1 MDDKFKALGEAIF
14 YASIGF
20 YISVFVGIVLII
32 ALAFA
37 IYKQI
42 TLRKKA
48 KENSDEKH
56 MSKPLLI
63 ANILTY
69 ILIALII
76 FFMVIWT
83 VC

>member
-1 MDDKFKALGEAIF
+1 MGDKFKALGEAIF

-20 YISVFVGIVLII
+20 YISVFVAIVLII

-48 KENSDEKH
+48 KENSDDKH

-69 ILIALII
+69 ILLALIVI
-76 FFMVIWT
+76 FAVFWI